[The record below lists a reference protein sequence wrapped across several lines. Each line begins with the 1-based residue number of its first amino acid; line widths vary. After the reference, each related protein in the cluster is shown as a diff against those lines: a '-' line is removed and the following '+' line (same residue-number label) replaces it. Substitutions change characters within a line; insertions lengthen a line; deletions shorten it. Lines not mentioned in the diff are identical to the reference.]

1 MHLQSKM
8 FEIIERNQKI
18 QEKIVNQFREIKV
31 MQIRANFFWNGANGI
46 FSSPYMLVNTFRLFL
61 RYTYA

>member
-1 MHLQSKM
+1 MPSDILVLIMHLQSKI

-31 MQIRANFFWNGANGI
+31 MQIWEIFFGMVLMQFFHLHI
-46 FSSPYMLVNTFRLFL
+46 C
-61 RYTYA
+61 

>member
-1 MHLQSKM
+1 MPSDILVLIMHLQSKM

-31 MQIRANFFWNGANGI
+31 MQIRANFFGMVLMQFCHFHI
-46 FSSPYMLVNTFRLFL
+46 C
-61 RYTYA
+61 

>member
-1 MHLQSKM
+1 MPSAILVLIMHLQSKM

-31 MQIRANFFWNGANGI
+31 MQI
-46 FSSPYMLVNTFRLFL
+46 
-61 RYTYA
+61 